1 MTDYKEIIKT
11 KIDNS
16 TGIKGV
22 ELSLAVMDVVNPA
35 IFKFEEYWNAITEL
49 VESGEVM
56 ELEFVLPQ
64 IDYRTKSIYFPK
76 GTTWD
81 APNHV

>member
-1 MTDYKEIIKT
+1 MNYKEIIKT
-11 KIDNS
+11 KIDHS

-22 ELSLAVMDVVNPA
+22 ELSLAVMDIVNPA
-35 IFKFEEYWNAITEL
+35 VFKFEEYWKELTEL
-49 VESGEVM
+49 VKTGEVM

-81 APNHV
+81 APSHV